1 MSTYYGNPALDAEL
15 SYRRELLQ
23 AAGRA
28 NRTRRGQRF
37 PRRRRTA
44 A

>member
-1 MSTYYGNPALDAEL
+1 MSNYYGNPALDAEL

-28 NRTRRGQRF
+28 NRTRRGHRF
-37 PRRRRTA
+37 PLRRRSA
-44 A
+44 S